1 MRAEFDVKTELFLII
16 DELIGRVP
24 VTEISTLEPGKISTT
39 AGTEI
44 LGGTTFNKENFED
57 YYWKESYH
65 LVTYYMK
72 PAGMFGKPEKDLIQ

>member
-24 VTEISTLEPGKISTT
+24 VTEISTLKSGKISTT

-44 LGGTTFNKENFED
+44 LGGTKFNKENFED
-57 YYWKESYH
+57 YY
-65 LVTYYMK
+65 
-72 PAGMFGKPEKDLIQ
+72 

>member
-39 AGTEI
+39 AGTEM
-44 LGGTTFNKENFED
+44 LGGTGLKKQCWIITFDKS
-57 YYWKESYH
+57 YYIFNY
-65 LVTYYMK
+65 
-72 PAGMFGKPEKDLIQ
+72 